1 MPEVH
6 RPQAQAGSASFL
18 IGGSFVCCEQ
28 CSAWWG
34 SRTWRVSF
42 PGPLPTGPTQEAVAL
57 QSTPHPAAPGARVA
71 GSGQGSRPF
80 VFCVCGLISQLFI
93 LVQMLD
99 WTQNQL
105 MTFWGKSELGILRQ
119 P

>member
-6 RPQAQAGSASFL
+6 RPQALAGSASFL

-42 PGPLPTGPTQEAVAL
+42 QVPCPRVPLKRQLLCHPPPTLLPQEPGWPEVVKVVGHLCCVYVDSFPNYSFWYKCWTGL
-57 QSTPHPAAPGARVA
+57 KIH
-71 GSGQGSRPF
+71 
-80 VFCVCGLISQLFI
+80 C
-93 LVQMLD
+93 
-99 WTQNQL
+99 
-105 MTFWGKSELGILRQ
+105 
-119 P
+119 